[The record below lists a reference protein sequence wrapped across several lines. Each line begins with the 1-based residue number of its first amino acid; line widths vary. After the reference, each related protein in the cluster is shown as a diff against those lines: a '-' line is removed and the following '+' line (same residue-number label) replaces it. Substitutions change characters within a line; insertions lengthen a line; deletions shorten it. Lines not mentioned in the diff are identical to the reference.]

1 MRIDPQRFGQALKRI
16 RKIRGLTQPVLA
28 EESGLT
34 VNYISLVENG
44 ERTVSIDAMNRLA
57 ESLEVP
63 ARFLSF
69 LGGSGEDGEF
79 AELTRSTEEAIWAAV
94 EMT

>member
-16 RKIRGLTQPVLA
+16 RRIRGVTQPVLA
-28 EESGLT
+28 EQSQLT

-44 ERTVSIDAMNRLA
+44 ERMVSIDAMNRLA
-57 ESLEVP
+57 ESLEIP

-79 AELTRSTEEAIWAAV
+79 LELSRSTEEAIWAAI
-94 EMT
+94 EMA